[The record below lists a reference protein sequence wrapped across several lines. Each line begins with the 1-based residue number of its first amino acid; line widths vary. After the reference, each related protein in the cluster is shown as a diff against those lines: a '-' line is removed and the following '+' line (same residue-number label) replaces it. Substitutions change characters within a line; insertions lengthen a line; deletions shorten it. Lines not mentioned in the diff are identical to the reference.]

1 MTEPSSPTIIDV
13 AVPLRLYTTFHYAV
27 PPELAPLATTGVR
40 VLVPFGRRRLTG
52 YVIGTVAQSEEELKL
67 ISAVL
72 DPEPL
77 FTSEELEFF
86 RWSASYY
93 LHPLGEVI
101 KTALPAGIN
110 VESRKRQVCSAD
122 GLETEEEVLIGGK
135 RVKRETFYRA
145 VPSLEL
151 PANLRG
157 KGLRIVEFLR
167 TISEA
172 PAVQLRREF
181 GATSAHFRRLLE
193 LGLVEAS
200 EREVYR
206 DPFREEVFTHDTP
219 LALNN
224 SQSAALE
231 RIIVAT
237 DGRAFAPF
245 LLHGVTGSGKTE
257 VYLQSIAHVL
267 HSGKTALVLVPE
279 IALTPQLV
287 KRFKSRFTC
296 GIAVLHSRLSDGERY
311 DEWRRIRRNEVSIV
325 IGARSA
331 LFAPLSK
338 IGIIVV
344 DEEHEA
350 SYKQS
355 EGFRYNARDLA
366 LVRGKMGKAVVLLG
380 SATPLLTTY
389 HAAQEGK
396 LGYLH
401 LPSRVRNLPMPATE
415 LLDARGHKGDTFL
428 PQLTSAIADN
438 LAAGG
443 QTLLFLNRRGFATYL
458 VCQDCGHV
466 LRCPNCS
473 VTLTYHRRRERHFCH
488 YCDYSIPAPS
498 VCPECDSQAIG
509 LLGRGTERVEEEV
522 RELFP
527 LARVGRMD
535 RDTTGGRGGHAR
547 VLKGVEDGT
556 IDILIGTQMIAKGHD
571 FPGVTL
577 VGVVSADAT
586 LNIPDFRS
594 SERTFQLISQVM
606 GRAGRGDAPGK
617 VLIQSL
623 SPDHYAITHAVAH
636 DFEGFYAEEIGFRRE
651 VGYPPFTH
659 LAALTLS
666 GNSVAEVEKGADAV
680 AGVLHSTKRELKS
693 RVEILGPVSA
703 PLGKIRGRY
712 RWQILL
718 KSTGRAELHRLLARF
733 KAGVKLPA
741 VVRMAVDVDPVDML

>member
-1 MTEPSSPTIIDV
+1 MIIDV
-13 AVPLRLYTTFHYAV
+13 ALPLPLDTTFHYAV

-40 VLVPFGRRRLTG
+40 VLVPFGRRKLPG
-52 YVIGTVAQSEEELKL
+52 YVIGTVVESGEALKE
-67 ISAVL
+67 IVAVL

-77 FTSEELEFF
+77 FTPKELEFF
-86 RWSASYY
+86 RWSAAYY
-93 LHPLGEVI
+93 LHPLGEVL
-101 KTALPAGIN
+101 KAALPAGIN
-110 VESRKRQVCSAD
+110 VVSRKRLVTAAD
-122 GLETEEEVLIGGK
+122 GSMSEEEVLTGGK
-135 RVKRETFYRA
+135 PVRMETFYRG
-145 VPSLEL
+145 VPFGEL
-151 PANLRG
+151 PPNLRG
-157 KGLRIVEFLR
+157 KGLRIAEFLR
-167 TISEA
+167 TVAEA
-172 PAVQLRREF
+172 PAGLLRREF
-181 GATSAHFRRLLE
+181 GATAAHFQRLLALDLIAAE
-193 LGLVEAS
+193 Q
-200 EREVYR
+200 REVYR
-206 DPFREEVFTHDTP
+206 DPFREEVFGHDTP
-219 LALNN
+219 LSLNE
-224 SQSAALE
+224 SQAAALG
-231 RIIVAT
+231 RIIAAI

-257 VYLQSIAHVL
+257 VYLQAIAHAL
-267 HSGKTALVLVPE
+267 ERGKTALVLVPE

-287 KRFKSRFTC
+287 RRFKRRFSC
-296 GIAVLHSRLSDGERY
+296 GIAVLHSRLSDGERF

-331 LFAPLSK
+331 LLAPLAA

-366 LVRGKMGKAVVLLG
+366 LVRGKMDKAVVVLG
-380 SATPLLTTY
+380 SATPLVTTF
-389 HAAQEGK
+389 HAAQQGK
-396 LGYLH
+396 LGYLQ

-415 LLDARGHKGDTFL
+415 LVDARGHKGDTFL
-428 PQLTSAIADN
+428 PQMLAAIGEN

-498 VCPECDSQAIG
+498 LCPGCDSPEIR

-527 LARVGRMD
+527 EARVGRMD
-535 RDTTGGRGGHAR
+535 RDTTSGRGGHAR
-547 VLKGVEDGT
+547 VLKGLEDGS

-571 FPGVTL
+571 IPGVTL

-586 LNIPDFRS
+586 LNLPDFRS

-617 VLIQSL
+617 VLVQSL
-623 SPDHYAITHAVAH
+623 AADHYAITRAVAH
-636 DFEGFYAEEIGFRRE
+636 DFAGFYAEELRFRSE
-651 VGYPPFTH
+651 AGYPPFTH

-666 GNSVAEVEKGADAV
+666 GNSVAEVEKGAERV
-680 AGVLHSTKRELKS
+680 AALLSGSKRELRS

-718 KSTGRAELHRLLARF
+718 KSVVRADLHRLLARF
-733 KAGVKLPA
+733 RAGLKLAA
-741 VVRMAVDVDPVDML
+741 VVRMAIDVDPVDML